1 MARARKKDES
11 EAEKAENADP
21 RLGDDIRRFVS
32 YAADLIDSQEKAAT
46 ELAAAREALER
57 TSQTHERVS
66 KAVAIRER
74 DGITV
79 RLEGDIDDAR
89 RRIRA
94 AIAEPVER
102 AERIAR
108 EARMTAALSGL
119 AGGIIGGTLIALLL
133 IFDLI

>member
-1 MARARKKDES
+1 MARARKKDED

-21 RLGDDIRRFVS
+21 RLGDDIRRFTS
-32 YAADLIDSQEKAAT
+32 HAADLIDGQERAAA
-46 ELAAAREALER
+46 ELAAARDALER

-74 DGITV
+74 DGIKV
-79 RLEGDIDDAR
+79 QLETDIDDAR

-94 AIAEPVER
+94 ALADPVER

-119 AGGIIGGTLIALLL
+119 AGGVIGGTLVALLL